1 MTPSNSQA
9 THVADPSDSILMSL
23 ARAAIAD
30 PSGTDP
36 SWPALDLDD
45 PQQREFGD
53 YELLEEIGRGGM
65 GVVYRARQRSLD
77 RDVAIKFIA
86 AGLADS
92 INVARF
98 LGEARAAARLMHPN
112 IVPVHEVGSID
123 SVHYFSMPL
132 IKGRSLA
139 ALLDEK
145 PMAVPAVLALML
157 KLCEA
162 ID

>member
-65 GVVYRARQRSLD
+65 GVVYRAR
-77 RDVAIKFIA
+77 
-86 AGLADS
+86 
-92 INVARF
+92 
-98 LGEARAAARLMHPN
+98 
-112 IVPVHEVGSID
+112 
-123 SVHYFSMPL
+123 
-132 IKGRSLA
+132 
-139 ALLDEK
+139 
-145 PMAVPAVLALML
+145 
-157 KLCEA
+157 
-162 ID
+162 